1 MADYSIVDLVSNL
14 PIDKFEELS
23 RETWELRLHSFG
35 PFESL
40 CGINKQSDFQLS
52 QQTKITSLEGLQQPI
67 TSVQNNVMVM
77 RSGLTPLT
85 KLTVT
90 GHNIHSIA
98 GVQYLTRLE
107 DLTLN
112 LNKIVSIAGVQ
123 FPASLQMLTL
133 SNNLIASLQGVVFP
147 PNLKNLTL
155 SGNRITSLEGAL
167 FPYTLEMLLLDHNQ
181 IANLL
186 GGILP
191 PQRLPLRLVSGS
203 ESGSELDRDT
213 AVARVFHSFNS
224 ESKSRP
230 ALPPDVAKL
239 VLRCTL
245 QIPSVSRLVS
255 LKALDL
261 SHNQL
266 TSLDGI
272 DFLTSLSLLNLEDN
286 KLTSLALNLPNLQEL
301 VTTNNPVV
309 DYSGLEISESC
320 DWTREYDKYPRM
332 KAAAAAAAAQPSSE
346 QGGSHGGKRKKQRK
360 QIKQT
365 KKNNKKYRRKTKKN
379 ERRRQRVK

>member
-23 RETWELRLHSFG
+23 RETGELRLHSVG

-40 CGINKQSDFQLS
+40 CGINKQGDFSLS
-52 QQTKITSLEGLQQPI
+52 EKTKITSLEGLQQPI

-90 GHNIHSIA
+90 NHNILSVA
-98 GVQYLTRLE
+98 DVQYLTRLE
-107 DLTLN
+107 NLTLN
-112 LNKIVSIAGVQ
+112 LNQIVSVAGVQ
-123 FPASLQMLTL
+123 FPASLQMLSL
-133 SNNLIASLQGVVFP
+133 SSNLIASLQGVVFP

-167 FPYTLEMLLLDHNQ
+167 FPYTLEVLQLDHNQ

-186 GGILP
+186 GGVLP
-191 PQRLPLRLVSGS
+191 PQRLPLRLVSGK
-203 ESGSELDRDT
+203 EGLEDRDT
-213 AVARVFHSFNS
+213 AVAHVFHSFNS

-230 ALPPDVAKL
+230 ALPSDVAKL

-286 KLTSLALNLPNLQEL
+286 KLTSLSLNLPNLQEL

-365 KKNNKKYRRKTKKN
+365 KKNKKKYRRKTKKN